1 MALSVYVKEYNIHL
15 AENKDDMVQAYIFW
29 LEQRR
34 VTIYYDNYRVV
45 KENFRKVRNDRSFL
59 KGSKLVLPSNSSF
72 LKKML
77 KILNV

>member
-1 MALSVYVKEYNIHL
+1 MALSIYVKEYNIHL

-34 VTIYYDNYRVV
+34 VTIYCDNYRVV
-45 KENFRKVRNDRSFL
+45 KEFQKVRNDRSFL
-59 KGSKLVLPSNSSF
+59 KSSKLVLPSNSSF
-72 LKKML
+72 LKKMML

>member
-1 MALSVYVKEYNIHL
+1 MALSVYIKEYNVHL

-34 VTIYYDNYRVV
+34 VTIHCDNYGVV
-45 KENFRKVRNDRSFL
+45 KEFQKVRNDKSFI
-59 KGSKLVLPSNSSF
+59 KRSKLVLASNSSF
-72 LKKML
+72 LKKMML